1 MLDQPAAS
9 HRPRLHDGPRLDFQD
24 HLADLEAKGLLVRID
39 RAINKDTE
47 LHPLVRWQFLGG
59 VPEDKRRA
67 FLFTHVTDAKGR
79 RYDIPVVVG
88 ALAASPEIYAIGMG
102 QPVDAIGEAW
112 MRAIADPIAP
122 VAVSAPR
129 CQEVVLTGDDL
140 KAPGGLASLP
150 VPISTPGFDS
160 APYLTATLCV
170 TRDPDTGIQNMGTY
184 RAALKASDRLVV
196 RMVAREASGAGGYLH
211 WLKYRER
218 REPMPIAIVIGCAP
232 VVMFTG
238 PQKLAVDLD
247 ELGVAGA
254 LAGAPI
260 EMAKAVTVDLD
271 VPASAEIVI
280 EGLIDPEKL
289 EPEAP
294 FGESNGYVALEAYN
308 MPMRVTAITHKRA
321 PVFASIISQVTPSES
336 SVIKKVAY
344 EPLFLSHLRE
354 RLGIKGV
361 RRVVMH
367 ERLTN
372 LRPVIFVQLTDGTPR
387 SEVWRALHGAA
398 TLQSN
403 CGKIVIAVSEDI
415 DPASMDAVL
424 WSLAYRTNPIEDVHL
439 VPHRG
444 GVQGAQYGPKTAD
457 SGMLVDATRK
467 YPMAPL
473 ALPTREYMEHARAL
487 WEELDLYPL
496 NVQSPWHGY
505 GLGDWTDRWETF
517 ARRAAAGD
525 WELTGRR
532 YACPPARRTDAGD
545 PRPFRRAAEEI
556 AAVARRPQ
564 QLGLAWR
571 VSLRSS
577 ATSSHPDTTEGTC
590 GHGARSLS
598 RPQRRQARAP
608 GSAGARHQPLPRA
621 GAQPRR
627 LAQLQRARAFHPPH
641 QPARSAP
648 ARAGDPA
655 GRLSHALAL

>member
-1 MLDQPAAS
+1 MLDQPTGSARNDPHARR
-9 HRPRLHDGPRLDFQD
+9 RPHLDFQD
-24 HLADLEAKGLLVRID
+24 HLADLEANGLLLRVD
-39 RAINKDTE
+39 RPINKDTE

-67 FLFTHVTDAKGR
+67 FLFTDVRDAKGR

-88 ALAASPEIYAIGMG
+88 ALAASPQIYAVGMG
-102 QPVDAIGEAW
+102 RPVEEIGAAW
-112 MRAIADPIAP
+112 MQAIAHPLAPIA
-122 VAVSAPR
+122 VKAPR
-129 CQEVVLTGDDL
+129 CQEVVLTGAEL
-140 KAPGGLASLP
+140 AAAGGLLRLP

-160 APYLTATLCV
+160 APYLTATLCI
-170 TRDPDTGIQNMGTY
+170 TRDPETGIRNMGTY
-184 RAALKASDRLVV
+184 RAALKAPDRLVV

-211 WLKYRER
+211 WLKYRKR

-232 VVMFTG
+232 IVMFTG
-238 PQKLAVDLD
+238 PQKLAIDMD

-260 EMAKAVTVDLD
+260 EVAQACTVALD
-271 VPASAEIVI
+271 VPAESEIVI
-280 EGLIDPEKL
+280 EGFIDPEKL

-308 MPMRVTAITHKRA
+308 MPMRVTAVTHKRA
-321 PVFASIISQVTPSES
+321 PVFTSIISQVTPSES

-344 EPLFLSHLRE
+344 EPLFLNHLRQA
-354 RLGIKGV
+354 LGIKGV

-372 LRPVIFVQLTDGTPR
+372 LRPVIFVQLADATAR
-387 SEVWRALHGAA
+387 SEVWRALHAAA

-444 GVQGAQYGPKTAD
+444 GVQGAQYGPKTSD
-457 SGMLVDATRK
+457 SGMLIDATRK

-505 GLGDWTDRWETF
+505 GLGDWSDRWETF
-517 ARRAAAGD
+517 ARRAATGD
-525 WELTGRR
+525 WELSGRETLAAQR
-532 YACPPARRTDAGD
+532 SDTMPESPARLDAG
-545 PRPFRRAAEEI
+545 
-556 AAVARRPQ
+556 
-564 QLGLAWR
+564 
-571 VSLRSS
+571 
-577 ATSSHPDTTEGTC
+577 
-590 GHGARSLS
+590 S
-598 RPQRRQARAP
+598 RKTR
-608 GSAGARHQPLPRA
+608 
-621 GAQPRR
+621 
-627 LAQLQRARAFHPPH
+627 
-641 QPARSAP
+641 
-648 ARAGDPA
+648 
-655 GRLSHALAL
+655 